1 MPPDWH
7 KEKTMKGI
15 KTNFLLILVLMLMF
29 TYPACAEE
37 LSEGY
42 IVKLSSNAVVLFSAE
57 SDEITP
63 LGDEYYRAES
73 IEAAYEM
80 FSHKNIEAIFPDY
93 QLELFDEVYPNV
105 TSDEK
110 INEQWNLDLIYADT
124 AREKG
129 LFGKGIKIA
138 VLDSGLDTTN
148 TDLKQAN
155 IMQGYNC
162 IADANDV
169 TDVSDNYGHGTNVC
183 GVIAAQTDNQT
194 DIAGI
199 ADETYI
205 IPLKIT
211 NGKTLPLSNIY
222 TGINKAIELDCD
234 IINMSLGGALTDEI
248 AINEFKSWI
257 DKANDAGIAVIAA
270 VGNGG
275 TTLNYPAAFDN
286 VIGVGSVDKNK
297 VVAERSQYNE
307 SVFVVAPGVD
317 VLTLSKNGGTE
328 TNTGTSLATPHVT
341 AAVALIKELKPDCSL
356 NEIKEIL
363 ESTSADLGDTG
374 YDIYYGHGLLDIKS
388 ILEKLQEYVPDVV
401 VSQGMKDGTNRIHI
415 HNNTGEMITAD
426 GYFVKYQDMRLS
438 DLKTLQNIELNA
450 GVTSYFFS
458 DEYDCFMLWN
468 DFLAPYTEK
477 YIFEKDN

>member
-1 MPPDWH
+1 
-7 KEKTMKGI
+7 MKGVML
-15 KTNFLLILVLMLMF
+15 KSFLILMLMLIF
-29 TYPACAEE
+29 PYSTYAEDQ
-37 LSEGY
+37 SDGY
-42 IVKLSSNAVVLFSAE
+42 IVKLSRDTVVLFSAE

-63 LGDEYYRAES
+63 LGDEYYRAENV
-73 IEAAYEM
+73 EAAYEM
-80 FSHKNIEAIFPDY
+80 FSPNNIEAIFPDY
-93 QLELFDEVYPNV
+93 QLELLDEVYPNV

-138 VLDSGLDTTN
+138 ILDSGLNTTHS
-148 TDLKQAN
+148 DLKQSN

-162 IADANDV
+162 IADADDV
-169 TDVSDNYGHGTNVC
+169 TDISDNYGHGTYVC

-194 DIAGI
+194 KIAGI

-205 IPLKIT
+205 VPLKIT
-211 NGKTLPLSNIY
+211 DGKTMPLSNIY
-222 TGINKAIELDCD
+222 TGIKKAIELDCD
-234 IINMSLGGALTDEI
+234 IINMSLGGALTDET
-248 AINEFKSWI
+248 AISEFKSWI

-286 VIGVGSVDKNK
+286 VIGVGSIDKNK
-297 VVAERSQYNE
+297 TVSVNSQYNE
-307 SVFVVAPGVD
+307 SVFIVAPGVEI
-317 VLTLSKNGGTE
+317 LTLSKDGGTE
-328 TNTGTSLATPHVT
+328 TSTGTSLATPHVT
-341 AAVALIKELKPDCSL
+341 AAVALIKELKPDCTL

-363 ESTSADLGDTG
+363 ESTSADLGDIG
-374 YDIYYGHGLLDIKS
+374 YDIYYGHGLLDMKS

-438 DLKTLQNIELNA
+438 DLKLLQNIELNA

-458 DEYDCFMLWN
+458 NEYDCFMLWN
-468 DFLAPYTEK
+468 DLLAPYTEK
-477 YIFEKDN
+477 YIFEKYN